1 MISMSVDKKKVEDL
15 LGRIDELLRI
25 LRVLMDDLS
34 EISNTLKASLGS
46 YTAAQE
52 ASLPESSGSRI
63 SIQSSI
69 VSETSQL
76 PRPQEEEITIEKVQD
91 LFPPDLANLL
101 YFEDAGEYIIVKPR
115 QYLGPDNF
123 RRIAS
128 IVRDQMSG
136 EYISAGRDSHF
147 RIPKT

>member
-1 MISMSVDKKKVEDL
+1 MSVDKKKVEDL

-25 LRVLMDDLS
+25 LRFLMDDLS

-46 YTAAQE
+46 YTVAQE

-76 PRPQEEEITIEKVQD
+76 PRSQEEEITIEKVQG

>member
-1 MISMSVDKKKVEDL
+1 MSVDKKKVEDL

-25 LRVLMDDLS
+25 LRFLMDDLS
-34 EISNTLKASLGS
+34 EISNTLRASLGS
-46 YTAAQE
+46 YTVAQE
-52 ASLPESSGSRI
+52 ASLPESSSSQI

-69 VSETSQL
+69 VSEPLQL
-76 PRPQEEEITIEKVQD
+76 PRSQEERITIEKVQD

>member
-1 MISMSVDKKKVEDL
+1 MSVDKKKVEDL

-25 LRVLMDDLS
+25 LRFLMDDLS

-76 PRPQEEEITIEKVQD
+76 PRSQEEEITIEKVQD

>member
-1 MISMSVDKKKVEDL
+1 MSVDKKKVEDL

-25 LRVLMDDLS
+25 LRFLMDDLS

-46 YTAAQE
+46 YTVAQE
-52 ASLPESSGSRI
+52 ASLPESSDSRI

-76 PRPQEEEITIEKVQD
+76 PRSQEEEITIEKVQD

-128 IVRDQMSG
+128 IIRDQMSG

>member
-1 MISMSVDKKKVEDL
+1 MSVDKKKVEDL

-25 LRVLMDDLS
+25 LRFLMDDLS

-46 YTAAQE
+46 HIATQE
-52 ASLPESSGSRI
+52 ATLPESLSSST

-69 VSETSQL
+69 VSEPLQL
-76 PRPQEEEITIEKVQD
+76 PRSQEERITIEKVQD

>member
-1 MISMSVDKKKVEDL
+1 MSVDKKKVEDL

-25 LRVLMDDLS
+25 LRFLMDDLS

-46 YTAAQE
+46 YTVAQE

-76 PRPQEEEITIEKVQD
+76 PRSQEEEITIEKVQD